1 MKKSEL
7 HIVAQTNFDE
17 FERDSV
23 LPLLKIADAVFGEDF
38 YSRSAWTYWSDPEST
53 YEDDGFTKSKGTKYQ
68 ALCSVA
74 IARPIGDG
82 WQEKL
87 DWWYGHGHSVIS
99 FHSHVQLR
107 DHDSKIKYSGCSLQV
122 SPFMADPNV
131 KNSSTRIDYS
141 TNGSKMQF
149 HKNEFH
155 LLRFCTLL
163 KANFDAKVMLDR
175 IKTVI
180 AAA

>member
-7 HIVAQTNFDE
+7 HKIAQTNFDE

-23 LPLLKIADAVFGEDF
+23 LPLLKIANDVFAEDF
-38 YSRSAWTYWSDPEST
+38 YSRSIWSYWSDSDST
-53 YEDDGFTKSKGTKYQ
+53 YEDDGNTKCNGTKYQ

-74 IARPIGDG
+74 IARPIGDS
-82 WQEKL
+82 WQEKY
-87 DWWYGHGHSVIS
+87 DWGHGYGHSVIN

-122 SPFMADPNV
+122 SPYIADPNV
-131 KNSSTRIDYS
+131 RNNATRIDYS
-141 TNGSKMQF
+141 TNGSKMEF

-155 LLRFCTLL
+155 LLQFCTLI
-163 KANFDAKVMLDR
+163 KANFDASVMLGR
-175 IKTVI
+175 IKSAI
-180 AAA
+180 AR